1 MVRQSA
7 SIGANAT
14 ILPGVTIGRSAM
26 VGAGAVVT
34 RTVPPN
40 AIVAGNPARIVGYV
54 DTVAGAGPA
63 HVDGQLRVEASGDAT
78 SVAGVTLHN
87 LPLIQDL
94 RGNLSVGEFPGDVPF
109 VPRRYFLVLDV
120 PSEETR
126 GAHAH
131 RRCEQFLVCVAGK
144 CAIVVDDGK
153 ARQEFELSNP
163 QTGLYIPPMVWAIQY
178 KYSAHAVLLVFA
190 SDPYDSADYIRDYD
204 AFLEAIGRTPT
215 ATADRMPQPPL
226 SGAP

>member
-40 AIVAGNPARIVGYV
+40 
-54 DTVAGAGPA
+54 
-63 HVDGQLRVEASGDAT
+63 
-78 SVAGVTLHN
+78 
-87 LPLIQDL
+87 
-94 RGNLSVGEFPGDVPF
+94 
-109 VPRRYFLVLDV
+109 
-120 PSEETR
+120 
-126 GAHAH
+126 
-131 RRCEQFLVCVAGK
+131 
-144 CAIVVDDGK
+144 AIVVDDGK

-215 ATADRMPQPPL
+215 ATADRMPPPPL
-226 SGAP
+226 HPDAPAEQPARRGLSTSVAGRRRHAHS